1 MLYVNYASKKLGN
14 KSREKSQ
21 WLLKWE
27 QASFTDVNLTY
38 SQMVLGH
45 SPETAISESYNV
57 SYTLGNGLLNSRNVK
72 FKH

>member
-1 MLYVNYASKKLGN
+1 MLYVNYVTIKLRN
-14 KSREKSQ
+14 KSREKFE

-45 SPETAISESYNV
+45 SPGIAISESYNV
-57 SYTLGNGLLNSRNVK
+57 SYMLGNGLLNSRNVK
-72 FKH
+72 FI